1 MKVWELIFSTTF
13 LATVIRMTTPILF
26 AGLAGLIASQAGV
39 MNLAVESI
47 MLTSALAGVLISAW
61 TGSAWIGLLGAVLIG
76 IGMGFVIAYTA
87 FTLHAD
93 MVLNGVA
100 FNLMMT
106 GGTVF
111 LLYVA
116 TGQKGTSTGVPSKV
130 LPTVNIPLLK
140 DIPYVG
146 EVLSGHNVLTYIAVA
161 FTILMFYYLFKTK
174 IGLRIRM
181 VGENPAAAESV
192 GINSKKIKYLA
203 MCLSGMFAALGGAY
217 MSMAYMSWFQNNI
230 TAGRGFIGMAASA
243 LGGNMPLGTL
253 MASLLFGVADAV
265 ANTISSLNLP
275 SELVSMLPY
284 VITIIG
290 LVYYSIY
297 LSKRKAPASKAKEE
311 PKPSEE
317 GKETI

>member
-111 LLYVA
+111 LL
-116 TGQKGTSTGVPSKV
+116 
-130 LPTVNIPLLK
+130 
-140 DIPYVG
+140 
-146 EVLSGHNVLTYIAVA
+146 
-161 FTILMFYYLFKTK
+161 
-174 IGLRIRM
+174 
-181 VGENPAAAESV
+181 
-192 GINSKKIKYLA
+192 
-203 MCLSGMFAALGGAY
+203 
-217 MSMAYMSWFQNNI
+217 
-230 TAGRGFIGMAASA
+230 
-243 LGGNMPLGTL
+243 
-253 MASLLFGVADAV
+253 
-265 ANTISSLNLP
+265 
-275 SELVSMLPY
+275 
-284 VITIIG
+284 
-290 LVYYSIY
+290 
-297 LSKRKAPASKAKEE
+297 
-311 PKPSEE
+311 
-317 GKETI
+317 